1 MSLSLELEQ
10 IKMPNVVVRT
20 RVIIFLSSFLLIM
33 VACFVVLYKWNFR
46 VLAKGG
52 KWEAQ
57 IKQFLE

>member
-52 KWEAQ
+52 K
-57 IKQFLE
+57 